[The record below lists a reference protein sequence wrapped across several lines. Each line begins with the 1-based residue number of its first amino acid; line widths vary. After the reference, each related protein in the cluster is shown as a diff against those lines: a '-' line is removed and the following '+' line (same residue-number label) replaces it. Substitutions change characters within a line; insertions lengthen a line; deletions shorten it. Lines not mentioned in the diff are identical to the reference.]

1 MNGGSAVKIPRS
13 SYDTLVNV
21 MGVCSL
27 GGTIIWLLAVWKQI
41 PDCIPAHYD
50 IRGHV
55 DRMAGKGS
63 LWLLLAVGWVM
74 FLALSVVEH
83 FPQIWN
89 TGVQVT
95 PRNQERVYRA
105 LKSMLGTLKL
115 IIAVL
120 FSYLVLQS
128 AFGGDLPPQFL
139 PLFLLVTLGT
149 LAFFLV
155 RLIRLK

>member
-1 MNGGSAVKIPRS
+1 MMKIPRS
-13 SYDTLVNV
+13 PYDRLVNV
-21 MGVCSL
+21 VGVCSL
-27 GGTIIWLLAVWKQI
+27 GGTTAWLLAVWKQI
-41 PDCIPAHYD
+41 AVRIPVHYD
-50 IRGHV
+50 LRGHV

-63 LWLLLAVGWVM
+63 LWVLMAVGWVM

-95 PRNQERVYRA
+95 PKNQERVYRT
-105 LKSMLGTLKL
+105 LKNMLGTLKL

-120 FSYLVLQS
+120 FSYLVFQS
-128 AFGGDLPPQFL
+128 AFGGNLPPQFL
-139 PLFLLVTLGT
+139 PLFLLVTLGS